1 MCQEV
6 GLPCYIVWTNAGMYG
21 HAANTVKIGDIW
33 YILDAQGGYF
43 LDYNYGFTEV
53 VDIDGNHIADGDMLS
68 NFSYEELN

>member
-1 MCQEV
+1 
-6 GLPCYIVWTNAGMYG
+6 MYG

-43 LDYNYGFTEV
+43 LSYNYGFTEV

-68 NFSYEELN
+68 DYSYDELN